1 MLTPMCLHL
10 SMLTCLPMYL
20 RLLMLTCLLKPKHW
34 YLLKPKHWLMRKLR
48 RSLMPIQT
56 LRCLLRLTR

>member
-1 MLTPMCLHL
+1 M